1 MRNSRGR
8 LLLLTL
14 PLLFTLS
21 GCTDT
26 TRARFGAFGESATIE
41 LYSGGRVAATFTSTG
56 KVHCT
61 EGGICDFMDAATGK
75 LVRTTGDIV
84 VKTK

>member
-1 MRNSRGR
+1 MCWRE
-8 LLLLTL
+8 TL
-14 PLLFTLS
+14 IAMATASLFS
-21 GCTDT
+21 VGCTDT
-26 TRARFGAFGESATIE
+26 DVARFTALGDGATIE

-84 VKTK
+84 VRTK